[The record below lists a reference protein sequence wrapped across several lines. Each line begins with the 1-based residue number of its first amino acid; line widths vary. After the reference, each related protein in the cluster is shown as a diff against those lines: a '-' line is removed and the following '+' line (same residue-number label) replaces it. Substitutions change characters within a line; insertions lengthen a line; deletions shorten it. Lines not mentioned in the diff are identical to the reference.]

1 MLKRKVRNSFG
12 SSATG
17 KSQRVRSRWNQK
29 EDKKSQIGFL
39 YNIGL
44 KSGARSR

>member
-39 YNIGL
+39 YPLFICKGI
-44 KSGARSR
+44 S